1 MKKALAFVLA
11 LAMITVVFS
20 GCNSKRESD
29 SEKDDLITVVVDKE
43 YVDDFAL
50 DYVQSSW
57 ENKDGS
63 VVYKFEPGE
72 YEEFLV
78 EYHMVVTEECK
89 ALIETPC
96 QSTYFNLNVP
106 EIKIGIEDGVYEEF
120 GELALRA
127 EAVKIGKTALKYQ
140 MNTKDPI
147 DTISVTYRNANSSK
161 VYFIIYVKAE

>member
-72 YEEFLV
+72 YEGFLV
-78 EYHMVVTEECK
+78 EYHMAVTEECK

-96 QSTYFNLNVP
+96 QSTHFNLNVP
-106 EIKIGIEDGVYEEF
+106 EIKIGIEDGVYEEY
-120 GELALRA
+120 GESVLMD
-127 EAVKIGKTALKYQ
+127 EAQKIGEHAMKYQ
-140 MNTKDPI
+140 MNTQEPI
-147 DTISVTYRNANSSK
+147 ATVSVIYRNADSGN
-161 VYFIIYVKAE
+161 VYFEYVVQV